1 MHIRQNISEKLNNLE
16 VSSVPQ
22 PLTTTKKNNGHSRS
36 RRSFLKKSTV
46 MEMLFGEFGT
56 FGDGLETRM
65 VILVQK
71 TRSQLSQRPT
81 AAAKP
86 NRWENAHAPAP
97 YVLVA
102 AAK

>member
-1 MHIRQNISEKLNNLE
+1 
-16 VSSVPQ
+16 
-22 PLTTTKKNNGHSRS
+22 
-36 RRSFLKKSTV
+36 
-46 MEMLFGEFGT
+46 MEMLFGELGT

-71 TRSQLSQRPT
+71 TRSQLSQRPN
-81 AAAKP
+81 AAAKL
-86 NRWENAHAPAP
+86 NHWENAHAPAP